1 MTPYPKIGWT
11 VFANVKIHPNK
22 SLQHTQR
29 LDEKLQN
36 GLFHPKENC
45 FRALFL
51 SSRNVCSFSL
61 AQSKNSA
68 NSGDGLKDLVISI
81 SSKIYKPCRVLT
93 LERTTY
99 SQFLKRPP
107 VGQDE
112 IITTS
117 LLIPCNLCPVVA
129 SFEFIGS
136 CVILHLNSC
145 STAMQWGFARTVT

>member
-1 MTPYPKIGWT
+1 MSILDDSIREQT
-11 VFANVKIHPNK
+11 FK
-22 SLQHTQR
+22 SFHHSQR

-36 GLFHPKENC
+36 ETFHPIVNC

-61 AQSKNSA
+61 ARSKNSA
-68 NSGDGLKDLVISI
+68 NSGDGLNDLVISI
-81 SSKIYKPCRVLT
+81 SSKRYKPFRVLT

-99 SQFLKRPP
+99 SQFLKSPP
-107 VGQDE
+107 VGQDV

-129 SFEFIGS
+129 SFEFMGS
-136 CVILHLNSC
+136 CVMLHLNSC
-145 STAMQWGFARTVT
+145 STAMQ

>member
-1 MTPYPKIGWT
+1 MNSILMT
-11 VFANVKIHPNK
+11 VSANVKFHPNK
-22 SLQHTQR
+22 SSNHNQR
-29 LDEKLQN
+29 LDENFQIEI
-36 GLFHPKENC
+36 FHPKEIS

-51 SSRNVCSFSL
+51 SSKNVCSFSL
-61 AQSKNSA
+61 ARSKKKD

-81 SSKIYKPCRVLT
+81 SSKRYKPFRVLT

-99 SQFLKRPP
+99 SQFLNSPP

-145 STAMQWGFARTVT
+145 STAMQ